1 MKENKQLKS
10 ISEYILMT
18 SLLSVLAFVQVQ
30 GQTANAAAPRLVV
43 NIVVD
48 QLRTDYMEAFSPLYG
63 EKGFKKLLKE
73 GRVYRNASC
82 SFSNADRASS
92 VASLFTGTGPFEN
105 GIIASQWL
113 DRNSLRPVGCV
124 DDQDFL
130 GLYSSEKTSPKNLTS
145 STLGDELKIA
155 TGGQSLVYSISAFR
169 DAAVFSAGH
178 AADGAFWFNQDI
190 GKWSGSTYYGE
201 CPPWIAT
208 YNQLSSVDLRID
220 DVEWKPSSPA
230 VVTFNYFLNSG
241 ITRPF
246 DYKFK
251 GLNKFAD
258 FATSGLV
265 NEEVTKV
272 AGACLTNTSI
282 GADAV
287 PDLLSVVYY
296 AGNYRSKTTADGSVE
311 LKDTY
316 VRLDKSIG
324 ELMEQVT
331 RKVGAQ
337 NVVFMLTS
345 TGCNDDSQLDLK
357 RFKVPTGTFYIN
369 RSAALLNFYLAALYG
384 KGQYV
389 DACYGNQIYLDHRFI
404 EKKQLKLS
412 EVLEQSQNF
421 LVQCAGVR
429 DVYTSL
435 RLTLGSW
442 TPNASRLRNAFNPK
456 VSGDILVQVMPGWN
470 LVNENF
476 QNSKL
481 VRDSYIMFP
490 LIFWGAHIKTATID
504 TPVTTDCIA
513 PTLSQC
519 LRIRAPNACE
529 NAPMAGVFK

>member
-10 ISEYILMT
+10 ISGYILMT
-18 SLLSVLAFVQVQ
+18 SLLSVLAFVQVE
-30 GQTANAAAPRLVV
+30 GQTTMAAPRLVV
-43 NIVVD
+43 NIIVD
-48 QLRTDYMEAFSPLYG
+48 QLRTDYMEAFTPLYG

-73 GRVYRNASC
+73 GLVYRNASG
-82 SFSNADRASS
+82 SFANADRASS

-105 GIIASQWL
+105 GIIGTQWL
-113 DRNSLRPVGCV
+113 DRTSLRPVDCV
-124 DDQDFL
+124 DDDAYL
-130 GLYSSEKTSPKNLTS
+130 GLYTSQKTSPKNLTS
-145 STLGDELKIA
+145 STVADELKIA
-155 TGGQSLVYSISAFR
+155 TGGQSLVYSVSAFR
-169 DAAVFSAGH
+169 DAAIFAAGH
-178 AADGAFWFNQDI
+178 AGDGAFWFNREI
-190 GKWSGSTYYGE
+190 GKWSGSTFYGE

-208 YNQLSSVDLRID
+208 YNQLSSLDLRIN
-220 DVEWKPSSPA
+220 DVEWKPSAPA

-241 ITRPF
+241 VTKPF

-251 GLNKFAD
+251 GLNQYAD
-258 FATSGLV
+258 FASSGLI

-272 AGACLTNTSI
+272 ADACLTNTAI
-282 GADAV
+282 GSDAV
-287 PDLLSVVYY
+287 PDMLSIVYY
-296 AGNYRSKTTADGSVE
+296 AGSYQGKPVAESTAE
-311 LKDTY
+311 IKDTY

-324 ELMEQVT
+324 DLMEQVT
-331 RKVGAQ
+331 RKVGQQ

-345 TGCNDDSQLDLK
+345 TGCNVDDAVDLK

-369 RSAALLNFYLAALYG
+369 RSAALLNFYLAAIYG

-389 DACYGNQIYLDHRFI
+389 EACYGNQIYLDHNFI

-412 EVLEQSQNF
+412 DVLEQCQNF

-442 TPNASRLRNAFNPK
+442 TPGIERLRKGYNPK
-456 VSGDILVQVMPGWN
+456 VSGDVLVEVMPGWN

-481 VRDSYIMFP
+481 VRDSYTMFP
-490 LIFWGAHIKTATID
+490 LIFWGAHVRTATID

-513 PTLSQC
+513 PTLAQC

-529 NAPMAGVFK
+529 KAPMTGVFK

>member
-30 GQTANAAAPRLVV
+30 GQTQTAAPRLVV

-63 EKGFKKLLKE
+63 EKGFRKLLKE
-73 GRVYRNASC
+73 GRVYRSGAN
-82 SFSNADRASS
+82 SFAGADRASS

-113 DRNSLRPVGCV
+113 DRSTLRPVEAA
-124 DDQDFL
+124 DDADYL
-130 GLYSSEKTSPKNLTS
+130 GLYSSQKTSPKNLSS

-178 AADGAFWFNQDI
+178 AADGAFWFNTET
-190 GKWSGSTYYGE
+190 GKWSGSTFYGE

-208 YNQLSSVDLRID
+208 YNQLSSIDLHLN
-220 DVEWKPSSPA
+220 DVEWKPSAPA

-241 ITRPF
+241 ITKPF

-251 GLNKFAD
+251 GLNKFSD
-258 FATSGLV
+258 FASSALV

-272 AGACLTNTSI
+272 AGSCLTNTAMGS
-282 GADAV
+282 DAI

-296 AGNYRSKTTADGSVE
+296 AGPYTGSMTSDGSAE

-316 VRLDKSIG
+316 VRLDKTIG
-324 ELMEQVT
+324 ELMEEVT
-331 RKVGAQ
+331 RKVGVQ

-345 TGCNDDSQLDLK
+345 TGWTEGEQSDLQ

-389 DACYGNQIYLDHRFI
+389 EASYGNQIYLDHRFI

-442 TPNASRLRNAFNPK
+442 TPQVNRLRNAFNPK

-476 QNSKL
+476 QNTKV
-481 VRDSYIMFP
+481 VRDSYITFP
-490 LIFWGAHIKTATID
+490 VIFWGAHIKTATID

-529 NAPMAGVFK
+529 TAPMTGVLK

>member
-10 ISEYILMT
+10 FSEYILVT

-30 GQTANAAAPRLVV
+30 GQTQNVAPRLVV

-48 QLRTDYMEAFSPLYG
+48 QLRTDYMEAFAPLYG
-63 EKGFKKLLKE
+63 EKGFKRLMKE

-82 SFSNADRASS
+82 SFANADNASS

-105 GIIASQWL
+105 GIIGSQWL
-113 DRNSLRPVGCV
+113 ERNTLRPTGCV
-124 DDQDFL
+124 DDPAFL

-155 TGGQSLVYSISAFR
+155 TGGQALVYSISAYR
-169 DAAVFSAGH
+169 DAAVMAAGH
-178 AADGAFWFNQDI
+178 AGDGAFWFNAEI
-190 GKWSGSTYYGE
+190 GKWSGSTFYGE

-208 YNQLSSVDLRID
+208 YNQLSSVDLRIND
-220 DVEWKPSSPA
+220 IEWKPSTPA

-241 ITRPF
+241 ITKPF

-251 GLNKFAD
+251 GMNKFAD
-258 FATSGLV
+258 FASSALI

-272 AGACLTNTSI
+272 ASSCLTNTAI
-282 GADAV
+282 GSDAV

-296 AGNYRSKTTADGSVE
+296 AGNYRGKTTADGSVE

-324 ELMEQVT
+324 DLMDEVT
-331 RKVGAQ
+331 RKVGGQ
-337 NVVFMLTS
+337 NVVFVLTS
-345 TGCNDDSQLDLK
+345 TGCNEEPAGDLK

-369 RSAALLNFYLAALYG
+369 RSASLLNFYLAALYG
-384 KGQYV
+384 KGKYV
-389 DACYGNQIYLDHRFI
+389 DASYGNQIYLDHNFI

-421 LVQCAGVR
+421 LVQCAGVK

-442 TPNASRLRNAFNPK
+442 TPNVERLRNAFNPK
-456 VSGDILVQVMPGWN
+456 VSGDILVQILPGWN

-476 QNSKL
+476 QNTKV
-481 VRDSYIMFP
+481 VRDSYIPFP
-490 LIFWGAHIKTATID
+490 LIFWGTHVKTATID
-504 TPVTTDCIA
+504 SPVTTDCVA

-529 NAPMAGVFK
+529 ISPMSGVFK

>member
-30 GQTANAAAPRLVV
+30 GQTANMAPRLVV

-63 EKGFKKLLKE
+63 EKGFRKLLKE
-73 GRVYRNASC
+73 GRVYRNVSI
-82 SFSNADRASS
+82 SFAGADRASS
-92 VASLFTGTGPFEN
+92 VAALLTGTGPFEN
-105 GIIASQWL
+105 GIIGSQWL
-113 DRNSLRPVGCV
+113 DRNTLRPVGCV
-124 DDQDFL
+124 DDQAYL
-130 GLYSSEKTSPKNLTS
+130 GLYTSEKTSPKNLTS

-155 TGGQSLVYSISAFR
+155 TGGQALVYSISAFR

-178 AADGAFWFNQDI
+178 AADGAFWFNREI
-190 GKWSGSTYYGE
+190 GKWSGTTFYGE

-208 YNQLSSVDLRID
+208 YNQLSSVDLKIN
-220 DVEWKPSSPA
+220 DVEWKPSTSS
-230 VVTFNYFLNSG
+230 VVTFNYFLNTG
-241 ITRPF
+241 ITKPF

-251 GLNKFAD
+251 GLNKFSD
-258 FATSGLV
+258 FATSGLI

-272 AGACLTNTSI
+272 AGSCLTNTSV
-282 GADAV
+282 GSDAV

-296 AGNYRSKTTADGSVE
+296 AGGYKGSGMIGDGSVE

-324 ELMEQVT
+324 DLMEQVT

-337 NVVFMLTS
+337 NVVFVLTS
-345 TGCNDDSQLDLK
+345 TGCNDESQADLK

-369 RSAALLNFYLAALYG
+369 RSSALLNFYLAAIYG

-389 DACYGNQIYLDHRFI
+389 DACYGNQIYLDHKLI

-412 EVLEQSQNF
+412 EVLEQCQNF

-435 RLTLGSW
+435 RLTLGAW
-442 TPNASRLRNAFNPK
+442 TPRVSKLRNAFNPK
-456 VSGDILVQVMPGWN
+456 VSGDIIVQVLPGWN

-476 QNSKL
+476 QNSQL
-481 VRDSYIMFP
+481 VRDSYITFP
-490 LIFWGAHIKTATID
+490 LIFWGAHVKTATID

-513 PTLSQC
+513 PTLAQF

-529 NAPMAGVFK
+529 TPPMTGVLR

>member
-1 MKENKQLKS
+1 MKDNKQLS
-10 ISEYILMT
+10 ISGYILMT
-18 SLLSVLAFVQVQ
+18 SLLSVLAFVQIQ
-30 GQTANAAAPRLVV
+30 GQTPNAAPRLVV

-82 SFSNADRASS
+82 SFANSDKASS
-92 VASLFTGTGPFEN
+92 VASLFTGTAPFEN

-113 DRNSLRPVGCV
+113 DRSSLRPVGCV
-124 DDQDFL
+124 DDQAFL
-130 GLYSSEKTSPKNLTS
+130 GLYTSEKTSPKNLVS

-155 TGGQSLVYSISAFR
+155 TGGQSLVYSISAYR
-169 DAAVFSAGH
+169 DAAVFAAGH
-178 AADGAFWFNQDI
+178 AGDGAFWFNTEI

-208 YNQLSSVDLRID
+208 YNQLSSVDLKIN
-220 DVEWKPSSPA
+220 DVEWKPSNPA
-230 VVTFNYFLNSG
+230 VVTFSYFLNSG
-241 ITRPF
+241 ITKPF

-258 FATSGLV
+258 FATSSLI
-265 NEEVTKV
+265 NEEVTNV
-272 AGACLTNTSI
+272 ANACLTNTAI
-282 GADAV
+282 GSDAV

-296 AGNYRSKTTADGSVE
+296 AGNYRGKTTADGSVE

-324 ELMEQVT
+324 DLIESVT
-331 RKVGAQ
+331 RKVGSQ

-345 TGCNDDSQLDLK
+345 TGCGEEETADLK

-389 DACYGNQIYLDHRFI
+389 DACYGDQIYLDHQFI

-442 TPNASRLRNAFNPK
+442 TPNVSRLRKAFNPK

-481 VRDSYIMFP
+481 VRDVRVMFP
-490 LIFWGAHIKTATID
+490 LIFWGAHVKTATID

-529 NAPMAGVFK
+529 TAPMMDVFK